1 MRACARR
8 WALETP
14 PLILAGAKGWYYEP
28 LFKQVRELGLE
39 HDVTFVGYVSRE
51 EQPLWYAG
59 ATVFVYPSLYE
70 GFGMPIVEALGC
82 GTPTIT
88 SNTSSMPE
96 AAGTLAT
103 LVAPQDTEALAR
115 AMYHMLYD
123 DALRART
130 QAEGPQWAR
139 QFSLERM
146 ARQYVDVYTE
156 AAGKATALIVTR

>member
-1 MRACARR
+1 
-8 WALETP
+8 
-14 PLILAGAKGWYYEP
+14 
-28 LFKQVRELGLE
+28 VRELDIE
-39 HDVTFVGYVSRE
+39 RDVTFVGYVSRE

-59 ATVFVYPSLYE
+59 ATAFVYPSLYE

-96 AAGTLAT
+96 AAGSLAT
-103 LVAPQDTEALAR
+103 LVAPQDAEALAS

-123 DALRART
+123 DALRLRT
-130 QAEGPQWAR
+130 RIEGPQWAR

-156 AAGKATALIVTR
+156 AAGRVTR